1 MDAFVRR
8 YIHENLVYRSVM
20 LPDGAAA
27 YAVGAAIKKR
37 QLGLWSPAPQP
48 RTATMASS
56 FRHLLDF
63 LQKRM
68 RMSTVCTRHQS
79 SRARL
84 VRVSLGFLKIGRG
97 HLVNGDIFP
106 PFPSFPISPSP
117 GSRGGECRECG
128 ECFGGDPSETCHLVG
143 LAAQLDRQRATLG

>member
-1 MDAFVRR
+1 
-8 YIHENLVYRSVM
+8 
-20 LPDGAAA
+20 
-27 YAVGAAIKKR
+27 
-37 QLGLWSPAPQP
+37 
-48 RTATMASS
+48 MASS

-84 VRVSLGFLKIGRG
+84 VQVSLGFLKIGRG

-106 PFPSFPISPSP
+106 PFPTFPISPPP
-117 GSRGGECRECG
+117 GSGAGNVG
-128 ECFGGDPSETCHLVG
+128 NAGNVFGGDDLEPFFLADWEPLLHLK
-143 LAAQLDRQRATLG
+143 ARRWPW